1 MKDEFNGEITEELV
15 NLRTMI
21 YLLKTKKQRK
31 KK

>member
-1 MKDEFNGEITEELV
+1 MKDEFNGEITEVLV
-15 NLRTMI
+15 DLRTMI

>member
-15 NLRTMI
+15 DLRTMI